1 MRGAQLPLFKQEMK
15 ISIIGTNGFLSKAIA
30 KYCNGKKYE
39 LDLYGLDEPQGHQFD
54 NFYKVN
60 LIKED
65 LNYDKILS
73 SDIIIIAFGAG
84 IQNNLHDSAQ
94 LIYELNVNVPIK
106 ICNNLRSRNFQG
118 ILISFGSYFEAGDLW
133 ADTKITEE
141 ELIKSGSEVPND
153 YSVSKRMLTKFVQSY
168 SKEFTHWHFILPT
181 IYGPDEN
188 SMRLIPYTI
197 KGIQAGEDLNFTS
210 GDQIRQY
217 IPVTEIPKIIDLAY
231 HMGMPSGIYN
241 VEGNE
246 IMSVKEIV
254 FTIFKIFGKNMPSN
268 CFGSNSR
275 ADASM
280 KYLALDGSKLFN
292 AIGYKD
298 ASRLMD
304 NLMQYVGFSRMF
316 NSLSNA

>member
-1 MRGAQLPLFKQEMK
+1 MK

-65 LNYDKILS
+65 LKYDKILS

-84 IQNNLHDSAQ
+84 IQNNLHDSSQ
-94 LIYELNVNVPIK
+94 LIYDLNVDAPIK

-118 ILISFGSYFEAGDLW
+118 ILISFGSYFEAGDLR
-133 ADTKITEE
+133 ANTIITEE
-141 ELIKSGSEVPND
+141 ELINADSEVPND

-168 SKEFTHWHFILPT
+168 SREFTHWHFILPT

-188 SMRLIPYTI
+188 PMRLIPYTI
-197 KGIQAGEDLNFTS
+197 NGIQAGEDLHFTS

-217 IPVTEIPKIIDLAY
+217 IPVTEIPKILDLAY
-231 HMGMPSGIYN
+231 HMGMPGGIYN

-246 IMSVKEIV
+246 IKSVKEIV
-254 FTIFKIFGKNMPSN
+254 STIFNVIGKNVPSN
-268 CFGSNSR
+268 CFGTNKR
-275 ADASM
+275 EDVSM

-298 ASRLMD
+298 TSRLVD
-304 NLMQYVGFSRMF
+304 NVMQYDGFSKTYL
-316 NSLSNA
+316 NNLKKI